1 MGIFGNLKKILFEDD
16 DEDEVSSMPT
26 YTKEDIVETSRD
38 VEVEPESTKVEEPIK
53 TSDNT
58 RFSNVKRDIDFYDE
72 KDVLGDIPEVAN
84 KVVEEKVAEVPVKKE
99 EKKSVFPSFDE
110 EEFERL
116 NSRITKNENR
126 FRKEVNQSTNVNVNT
141 DARRANSNFSATSMS
156 VDNRSDNVDRYKLNN
171 SGTVK
176 KTFTPSPII
185 SPVYGIL
192 DKNYSKED
200 IVDKKGGIK
209 RERVVKP
216 VVKKEKVEVP
226 EVVTIEQA
234 ESTNVAVDIDSVRK
248 KAYGGL
254 EELEKSLVTAEMKLD
269 KEKIENIE
277 IPELKKVE
285 VVVEEP
291 IVEEK
296 EEVEVV
302 VSEPVVVAKPVEEEI
317 SVEDQLDEEFVVDVK
332 NVEEI
337 VEEDSEE
344 NNVELDKVVEDV
356 IEKKKEAPVTTKSNP
371 KILDDLEKT
380 STLQILDD
388 IEKELNSIKPISKD
402 TAVTLDDEEDIKNS
416 SDTLEKDLFNL
427 IDSMYVEGEEEED
440 D

>member
-72 KDVLGDIPEVAN
+72 KDVLGDISEVAN